1 MVHALL
7 LVASVLAGPPAKQ
20 ALSTSITSSP
30 HAQGAER
37 SAAAARGVK
46 IPAIARP
53 HTRIIELD
61 RAALERIAQQGGGR
75 LDMPLGNTRVATLEL
90 RPSESFTSEARIDL
104 VDVDERGTERVRA
117 GEARGVFLAGSIEG
131 EPGTHAFLA
140 MSAAGTFGYVETPN
154 NTYIISSGP
163 FGAGL
168 PTVSYDLTSLPPGV
182 IETPAWTC
190 GREDV
195 PTEAASGAG
204 GAEGGLAG
212 VQPCRQVRIAFETD
226 HEFLQR
232 FSGSTDAASGYIA
245 TLASALTSIYTRDL
259 NVRVASVYAR
269 LWTTAADPWTA
280 TNTADQ
286 LDQFS
291 GYWAINMSWIP
302 RDLAHFL
309 SGRGL
314 GGGIAYLPGLC
325 SGGPWGVSANLAGFF
340 PTPLVDNNGQNWD
353 IMVVAHELGHNFGA
367 PHTHNY
373 NPPLDGCGLSPSD
386 CTVANQDAGTI
397 MSYCHLCAGGVQ
409 NIKLQFHPANI
420 ATMEQHL
427 ASSSCQYTGPARP
440 PLAFIDRVQVP
451 ATVPTLIDV
460 LANEIEFNCE
470 AVSIEF
476 PTNPT
481 ANGGQLSVSAGTGP
495 GGRDQV
501 LYLMP
506 TPGFTGNDTFT
517 YRLRD
522 TSGDTVVAGVVPT
535 VSPVRVPENPV
546 GATPQLEARY
556 YALPALSALPDF
568 TVLSPYLT
576 ASAAQVDFASTAG
589 NFAASGRADDVGAVF
604 SGWIDVPAGGV
615 WTFFTSSDDGSRLKI
630 GSATVVNNDGLHGM
644 VEASGSIALG
654 PGRHAIRI
662 EFFER
667 GGGAGLIASWQGPG
681 VAKAVIPASVLWQGG
696 IDTPADIDN
705 NGKVDGADL
714 TLLLNA
720 WGTASGTADITRDG
734 TVDGADLAILL
745 DAWSA

>member
-1 MVHALL
+1 
-7 LVASVLAGPPAKQ
+7 
-20 ALSTSITSSP
+20 
-30 HAQGAER
+30 
-37 SAAAARGVK
+37 
-46 IPAIARP
+46 
-53 HTRIIELD
+53 
-61 RAALERIAQQGGGR
+61 
-75 LDMPLGNTRVATLEL
+75 
-90 RPSESFTSEARIDL
+90 
-104 VDVDERGTERVRA
+104 
-117 GEARGVFLAGSIEG
+117 
-131 EPGTHAFLA
+131 
-140 MSAAGTFGYVETPN
+140 
-154 NTYIISSGP
+154 
-163 FGAGL
+163 
-168 PTVSYDLTSLPPGV
+168 
-182 IETPAWTC
+182 
-190 GREDV
+190 
-195 PTEAASGAG
+195 
-204 GAEGGLAG
+204 
-212 VQPCRQVRIAFETD
+212 
-226 HEFLQR
+226 
-232 FSGSTDAASGYIA
+232 
-245 TLASALTSIYTRDL
+245 
-259 NVRVASVYAR
+259 
-269 LWTTAADPWTA
+269 
-280 TNTADQ
+280 
-286 LDQFS
+286 
-291 GYWAINMSWIP
+291 
-302 RDLAHFL
+302 
-309 SGRGL
+309 
-314 GGGIAYLPGLC
+314 
-325 SGGPWGVSANLAGFF
+325 VSANLAGFF

-604 SGWIDVPAGGV
+604 SEGAYDEEVPILRCVRKRRRAVVCARIHGRARREKFAHDEHAPLRARAGQDRAALRGLAVDVC
-615 WTFFTSSDDGSRLKI
+615 
-630 GSATVVNNDGLHGM
+630 
-644 VEASGSIALG
+644 
-654 PGRHAIRI
+654 
-662 EFFER
+662 
-667 GGGAGLIASWQGPG
+667 
-681 VAKAVIPASVLWQGG
+681 
-696 IDTPADIDN
+696 ADRAPC
-705 NGKVDGADL
+705 G
-714 TLLLNA
+714 
-720 WGTASGTADITRDG
+720 
-734 TVDGADLAILL
+734 
-745 DAWSA
+745 

>member
-1 MVHALL
+1 MFHAALL
-7 LVASVLAGPPAKQ
+7 TSLVAVSNP
-20 ALSTSITSSP
+20 ALSMPVAPPTK
-30 HAQGAER
+30 GAT
-37 SAAAARGVK
+37 AAAVAAGVR

-53 HTRIIELD
+53 HTRVIELD
-61 RAALERIAQQGGGR
+61 RARLEEIARAGRGR
-75 LDMPLGNTRVATLEL
+75 LALPLGNTRVAMLDL
-90 RPSESFTSEARIDL
+90 RPSDSFTSESRID
-104 VDVDERGTERVRA
+104 VVERDAGGADKVRTT
-117 GEARGVFLAGSIEG
+117 EARGVFLAGSIEG
-131 EPGTHAFLA
+131 EAGTHAFLA
-140 MSAAGTFGYVETPN
+140 ISDAGTYGYVETPTH
-154 NTYIISSGP
+154 TYVISSGP

-190 GREDV
+190 GREDAPV
-195 PTEAASGAG
+195 DAPAG
-204 GAEGGLAG
+204 DQGEGGIAG

-226 HEFLQR
+226 YEFLQR
-232 FSGSTDAASGYIA
+232 FGGSSDAASGYIA

-291 GYWAINMSWIP
+291 GYWALNMSWIP

-309 SGRGL
+309 SGRNL

-353 IMVVAHELGHNFGA
+353 IIVVAHELGHNFGA

-373 NPPLDGCGLSPSD
+373 NPPLDGCGLSPAD

-409 NIKLQFHPANI
+409 NIKLQFHPSNI

-427 ASSSCQYTGPARP
+427 GGVSCQYTGPARP
-440 PLAFIDRVQVP
+440 PIAIVDRVPVP

-470 AVSIEF
+470 TVTIEF

-506 TPGFTGNDTFT
+506 NAAFSGNDTFT

-522 TSGDTVVAGVVPT
+522 ASGDTVVAGVVPT
-535 VSPVRVPENPV
+535 VTPVRVPENPV
-546 GATPQLEARY
+546 GAQSQLDARY

-568 TVLSPYLT
+568 NTLTPTVTTTS
-576 ASAAQVDFASTAG
+576 AQVDFASTNG

-630 GSATVVNNDGLHGM
+630 GSTTVVNNDGLHGM
-644 VEASGSIALG
+644 VEASGSIALA

-681 VAKAVIPASVLWQGG
+681 VGKSVIPALALWRGG

-705 NGKVDGADL
+705 SGAVNGADL
-714 TLLLNA
+714 ALLLGA
-720 WGTASGTADITRDG
+720 WGSAGGGADISRDG
-734 TVDGADLAILL
+734 TVDGADLALL
-745 DAWSA
+745 LNAWGG